1 MSDAIK
7 INGFRFVSVRHVSRA
22 ANVPICNQ
30 NTTDIRA
37 FGPSS
42 TSATFVTP
50 TSAYSDCNN
59 MQSADWDQLGC
70 EVVLFSKM
78 KL

>member
-1 MSDAIK
+1 MPDAIK
-7 INGFRFVSVRHVSRA
+7 INGFRFVSVIHVSRA

-42 TSATFVTP
+42 TSATFVTT
-50 TSAYSDCNN
+50 TSAYEVCKN
-59 MQSADWDQLGC
+59 M
-70 EVVLFSKM
+70 
-78 KL
+78 